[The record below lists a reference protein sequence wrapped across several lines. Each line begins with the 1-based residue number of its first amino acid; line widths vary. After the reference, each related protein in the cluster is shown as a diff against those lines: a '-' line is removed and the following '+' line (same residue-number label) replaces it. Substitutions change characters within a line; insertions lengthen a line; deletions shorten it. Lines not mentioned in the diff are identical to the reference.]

1 MVPFPFLDFRGKV
14 GGKAGGSSQRTNRQR
29 REEYVEVEHYESFI
43 FKASRTRVD
52 PLGKQEKKKK
62 KDILPPSFLFFSL
75 LIEWIFV
82 VILFV
87 CCCFV
92 VCFLL

>member
-62 KDILPPSFLFFSL
+62 KIFCPPLSF
-75 LIEWIFV
+75 
-82 VILFV
+82 
-87 CCCFV
+87 
-92 VCFLL
+92 FLAS

>member
-62 KDILPPSFLFFSL
+62 DILPPSFLFFSL

-87 CCCFV
+87 CCCSV